1 MPKPTLTD
9 LQKEL
14 KALANPERAKVSAWF
29 FKTGK
34 GQYGEGDQFFG
45 ITVPIQRKVAKR
57 YVHLPLSDIQK
68 ILASPVHELRLV
80 GVYILVYQFE
90 KADTKTQK
98 RIYAFYIKNAK
109 RINNWD
115 LVDSSAPYIVGTYL
129 LHSPRNILYRFA
141 ESKNLWEKRI
151 AIISTAQFIK
161 HEQFDDTFKIAEILM
176 TDTHDLIHKAVG
188 WMLREVGNK
197 NQLVEERFLKKH
209 YQQMPRTM
217 LRYAIEKF
225 PEKRRKQY
233 LHSSI

>member
-1 MPKPTLTD
+1 MPKLTLTD

-14 KALANPERAKVSAWF
+14 KALGNPERAKASVWF

-34 GQYGEGDQFFG
+34 GQYGEGDRFLG
-45 ITVPIQRKVAKR
+45 ITVPIQRKIAKR
-57 YVHLPLSDIQK
+57 YVHLSLSDIQK
-68 ILASPVHELRLV
+68 LLTSPIHEFRLV
-80 GVYILVYQFE
+80 GIFILVYQFE
-90 KADTKTQK
+90 KADTKNQK

-115 LVDSSAPYIVGTYL
+115 LVDSSAPYITGSYL

-141 ESKNLWEKRI
+141 KSKNLWEKRI
-151 AIISTAQFIK
+151 AIIATAQFIK
-161 HEQFDDTFKIAEILM
+161 HNQFEDTFNIAEILM
-176 TDTHDLIHKAVG
+176 ADTHDLIHKAVG

-197 NQLVEERFLKKH
+197 NRLAEEKFLKKH

-233 LHSSI
+233 LDGTI